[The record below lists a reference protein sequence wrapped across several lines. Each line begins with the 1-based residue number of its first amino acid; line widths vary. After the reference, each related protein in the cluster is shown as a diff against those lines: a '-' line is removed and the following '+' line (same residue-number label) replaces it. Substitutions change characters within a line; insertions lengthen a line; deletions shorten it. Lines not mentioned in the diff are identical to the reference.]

1 MGCYV
6 SSNNERVY
14 VALESSYGEVP
25 AITAANRIPLLNLG
39 AKQVPVVTG
48 RKDKT
53 GSRTFVGLPNTIRM
67 TTSFTLNT
75 LMTEWVDQTS
85 APTEGPL
92 FQAALGATPVLYSGG
107 TVESVT
113 GQTQIVFTAAHG
125 LSPGQ
130 AITSGIDIRFVAA
143 VENSTTVFINA
154 PFTITP
160 TAGAAIGA
168 TMTYNLAEDLPS
180 LSIFD
185 YWDPSGAVDRI
196 LIGAAMDK
204 LTIKVNG
211 DFQEFDFAGPSQ
223 DLLDSTSFTSGQGG
237 LTAFPAEPA
246 QTGFDYT
253 IIPGHL
259 GQVWMGAT
267 PTEFFTLTEA
277 ELTLEN
283 NIALRLHEFGSD
295 FPRCI
300 TAGARKVSLN
310 FNIFES
316 VDTQTAGLY
325 QAARQRSP
333 ISAMLQLGE
342 QQQQLLGV
350 YMPAMVPEVP
360 QFDDSETRLQWKFQN
375 DRAQGSVDD
384 ELYIAFG

>member
-14 VALESSYGEVP
+14 VALESGYGEVP
-25 AITAANRIPLLNLG
+25 AVTAANRIPLLKLG
-39 AKQVPVVTG
+39 ARQTPVVTG

-53 GSRTFVGLPNTIRM
+53 GSRTFAGLPNTIRR

-75 LMTEWVDQTS
+75 LMTEWADQTS
-85 APTEGPL
+85 APSEGPL
-92 FQAALGATPVLYSGG
+92 FQAALGAIPVLFAGG
-107 TVESVT
+107 TVASVT
-113 GQTQIVFTAAHG
+113 DQTEITFTSAHG

-130 AITSGIDIRFVAA
+130 AITSGTDIRFVAA
-143 VENSTTVFINA
+143 VASSTAVFINA
-154 PFTITP
+154 PFTVTP
-160 TAGAAIGA
+160 MAGAAIGA

-196 LIGAAMDK
+196 LTGSAVDK
-204 LTIKVNG
+204 MTVKVNG
-211 DFQEFDFAGPSQ
+211 DFQEFDFAGPAQ
-223 DLLDSTSFTSGQGG
+223 DLLDTTSFTAGQGG
-237 LTAFPAEPA
+237 LSSFPTEPA

-277 ELTLEN
+277 ELIVEN

-295 FPRCI
+295 LARCV
-300 TAGARKVSLN
+300 TASARNVSFN
-310 FNIFES
+310 FNLFES
-316 VDTQTAGLY
+316 VDAQTQGLY

-333 ISAMLQLGE
+333 ISVMLQLGE
-342 QQQQLLGV
+342 QQQQLFGA
-350 YMPAMVPEVP
+350 YMPAMTPEVP
-360 QFDDSETRLQWKFQN
+360 QFDDSETRLQWRFQN
-375 DRAQGSVDD
+375 DRAQGTVDN
-384 ELYIAFG
+384 ELYVAFG

>member
-14 VALESSYGEVP
+14 VALESAYGEVP
-25 AITAANRIPLLNLG
+25 TITAANRIPLLNLG

-53 GSRTFVGLPNTIRM
+53 GSRTFVGLPNNIRR

-75 LMTEWVDQTS
+75 LMTEWVNQTA

-92 FQAALGATPVLYSGG
+92 FQAAMGGTPILYAGG
-107 TVESVT
+107 TVASVT
-113 GQTQIVFTAAHG
+113 GQTEIQFTGPHG
-125 LSPGQ
+125 LAPGQ
-130 AITSGIDIRFVAA
+130 AITSGTDIRFVAA
-143 VENSTTVFINA
+143 VANSTTVFINA
-154 PFTITP
+154 PFTTTP

-180 LSIFD
+180 VSTFD

-196 LIGAAMDK
+196 LIGAAMDS

-211 DFQEFDFAGPSQ
+211 DFQEFDFSGPSQ
-223 DLLDSTSFTSGQGG
+223 DLLDSTSFTSGQGE

-253 IIPGHL
+253 IIPGNL

-267 PTEFFTLTEA
+267 PAEFLTLTQA

-295 FPRCI
+295 LARCI
-300 TAGARKVSLN
+300 TAGARKVTFN
-310 FNIFES
+310 FNLFES
-316 VDTQTAGLY
+316 VDTQTAALY

-333 ISAMLQLGE
+333 ISVMLQLGE
-342 QQQQLLGV
+342 QQQQLFGA

-360 QFDDSETRLQWKFQN
+360 QFDDSDTRLQWKFQN

>member
-25 AITAANRIPLLNLG
+25 TITAANRIPLLKLG
-39 AKQVPVVTG
+39 AKQVPAVTG

-53 GSRTFVGLPNTIRM
+53 GSRTFVGLPNSIRK

-75 LMTEWVDQTS
+75 LMTEWVDQTA

-107 TVESVT
+107 TVASVT
-113 GQTQIVFTAAHG
+113 GQTQVAFTAAHG

-130 AITSGIDIRFVAA
+130 AITSGTDIRFVAA

-168 TMTYNLAEDLPS
+168 TITYNLAEDLPS

-204 LTIKVNG
+204 PTIKVNA
-211 DFQEFDFAGPSQ
+211 DFQEFDFSGPSQ

-253 IIPGHL
+253 VIPGHL

-300 TAGARKVSLN
+300 TAGARKISLN

-333 ISAMLQLGE
+333 ISVMFQLGE
-342 QQQQLLGV
+342 QQQQLFGA